1 MGASGFIGSTILEE
15 ALNRGHIVTAVSR
28 APEKLPAHANLHPA
42 KADVS
47 DTAALTEIFRGQ
59 DAIIHSYAPPP
70 DPEVR
75 AFMFAAMQA
84 GDRSMATTAS
94 YVPKDAAAHDFHVH
108 GHIDAQTS
116 GTRRSSKPPRPPA
129 SVAFWAWGERE
140 HCWSTACG
148 QWTLQPSP
156 KPLRAARNPRPSLRN
171 CFCTTH
177 KLKRRSCAQP

>member
-84 GDRSMATTAS
+84 GDRSMATAAS
-94 YVPKDAAAHDFHVH
+94 YVPKDAAAHDAHVQ
-108 GHIDAQTS
+108 GRIDAQTS
-116 GTRRSSKPPRPPA
+116 GTRSIMEAAKAAGVRRILG
-129 SVAFWAWGERE
+129 VGERE